1 MRLVRDN
8 QRARDI
14 VFDITGAHPPERM
27 SGFLVV
33 DTSDNIKGVVVLSNY
48 TKGANV
54 DMSGIGQG
62 CWTVPIIREL
72 ARICFEFFDCR
83 RVSAKTRKDNRPA
96 RKALRSMGFREE
108 GKLREFYEDGC
119 PAIQYGLLRREQR
132 LVRL

>member
-14 VFDITGAHPPERM
+14 AHEITGFPPDERM

-33 DTSDNIKGVVVLSNY
+33 DTTDTIKGVVILSNY
-48 TKGANV
+48 SKSNV
-54 DMSGIGQG
+54 DVSFAAGMG
-62 CWTVPIIREL
+62 CWTVPVMREL
-72 ARICFEFFDCR
+72 AHICFGWFGCR
-83 RVSAKTRKDNRPA
+83 RVGAKTRKDNKAA
-96 RKALRSMGFREE
+96 RKALRSLGFREE

>member
-8 QRARDI
+8 RRAKDI
-14 VFDITGAHPPERM
+14 IFDITGGFPQDPM
-27 SGFLVV
+27 SGYLVV
-33 DTSDNIKGVVVLSNY
+33 DDGDNIRGVVVLSNY

-54 DMSGIGQG
+54 DMSGVGIG

-72 ARICFEFFDCR
+72 ARIAFGYFGCR
-83 RVSAKTRKDNRPA
+83 RVSAKTRKDNKPA
-96 RKALRSMGFREE
+96 RKALRAMGFREE

>member
-14 VFDITGAHPPERM
+14 VFDITGGYPPERM

-33 DTSDNIKGVVVLSNY
+33 DEGDMIRGVVVLSNY

-54 DMSGIGQG
+54 DMSGIGHG
-62 CWTVPIIREL
+62 CWTVPVIREL
-72 ARICFEFFDCR
+72 ARICFDFFGCR
-83 RVSAKTRKDNRPA
+83 RVSAKTRKDNRAA
-96 RKALRSMGFREE
+96 RKALKAMGFREE
-108 GKLREFYEDGC
+108 GKLRDFYEDGC
-119 PAIQYGLLRREQR
+119 SAIQYGLLRREQR